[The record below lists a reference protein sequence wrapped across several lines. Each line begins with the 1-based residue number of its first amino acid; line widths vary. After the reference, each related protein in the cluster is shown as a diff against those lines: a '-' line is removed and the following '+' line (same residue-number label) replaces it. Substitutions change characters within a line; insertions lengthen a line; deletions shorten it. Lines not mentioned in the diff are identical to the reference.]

1 MTMNNPITLEHTD
14 SDLVKKVK
22 ESDEVA
28 YYHLYE
34 RYASKIYHVSR
45 KMELSHHDAEEVV
58 QEVFLYLWKKRNELR
73 SDLSINAYIFS
84 IVRSLVINRCQKKAR
99 FTAFQQY
106 SVPMNKDFSNVTED
120 TVIYRDLHAYAS
132 KAIDTLPVKQREVF
146 IMKTVNHM
154 TAEEIAAQLNLS
166 VRTVEN
172 QLYRATKSLRHR
184 FNAAEEVP
192 FGLILML
199 LGLIS

>member
-1 MTMNNPITLEHTD
+1 MNDPITLEITD
-14 SDLVKKVK
+14 AYLVEKIK
-22 ESDEVA
+22 EGDEIA

-34 RYASKIYHVSR
+34 RYASKIYHVSK

-58 QEVFLYLWKKRNELR
+58 QDVFLYLWKKRNDLR

-84 IVRSLVINRCQKKAR
+84 IVRSLVIKRCQKKAR
-99 FTAFQQY
+99 FIAYQQY
-106 SVPMNKDFSNVTED
+106 AIPMSKDFSNVTED
-120 TVIYRDLHAYAS
+120 TVIYQDLHEFAT

-146 IMKTVNHM
+146 MLKTVNHM

-172 QLYRATKSLRHR
+172 QIYRATKSLRKQV
-184 FNAAEEVP
+184 ESTQEVSL
-192 FGLILML
+192 GLILVV